1 MYNKGY
7 TSGFGLM
14 EIIISITLISVSLFA
29 FATVSR
35 IAFRAVLE
43 SSDRQRGGFL
53 LEEGFE
59 AIKTIRDDGWTNIS
73 SLTLDMSYHLVF
85 SGGTWSATTSSQLI
99 DGIFTRTFMLGEV
112 FRNASDNIASSGT
125 SDPGTRRMEIEVTW
139 EERGD
144 ERTMSAVSYITN
156 IFLE

>member
-1 MYNKGY
+1 MYNRRH
-7 TSGFGLM
+7 TRGFGLI

-59 AIKTIRDDGWTNIS
+59 SIKTMRDDGWANIS
-73 SLTLDMSYHLVF
+73 SLTLDMSYHLIF
-85 SGGTWSATTSSQLI
+85 SEGTWSATISSQLI
-99 DGIFTRTFMLGEV
+99 DGIFTRTFILREV
-112 FRNASDNIASSGT
+112 FRDTSDNIASSGT
-125 SDPGTRRMEIEVTW
+125 SDPDTRRMEIEVTW

>member
-1 MYNKGY
+1 MYNRGH
-7 TSGFGLM
+7 TRGFGLM

-59 AIKTIRDDGWTNIS
+59 SIKTMRDDGWANIS
-73 SLTLDMSYHLVF
+73 SLTLDMPYHLIF
-85 SGGTWSATTSSQLI
+85 SEGTWSATISSQLI
-99 DGIFTRTFMLGEV
+99 DGIFTRTFILREV
-112 FRNASDNIASSGT
+112 FRDTSDNIASSGT
-125 SDPGTRRMEIEVTW
+125 SDPDARRMEIKVTW